1 MTQVYVCC
9 ANGIVGIIVSFAFAV
24 NVTDYL
30 STQYTLLNTKMSKLN
45 FLCESYVPS
54 KLGVS
59 WFVCAHGGRSGLVK
73 DCSKAPRGLT
83 ELSIGPFCCNAS
95 VYYEE

>member
-1 MTQVYVCC
+1 
-9 ANGIVGIIVSFAFAV
+9 
-24 NVTDYL
+24 
-30 STQYTLLNTKMSKLN
+30 MSKLN

-83 ELSIGPFCCNAS
+83 ELSIGLFAVMLAYIMKSRADILLCKLINGS
-95 VYYEE
+95 VMRLSLSFKDLIVDVCV

>member
-1 MTQVYVCC
+1 
-9 ANGIVGIIVSFAFAV
+9 
-24 NVTDYL
+24 
-30 STQYTLLNTKMSKLN
+30 MSKLN

-59 WFVCAHGGRSGLVK
+59 WFVCAHGGRAGLVK

-83 ELSIGPFCCNAS
+83 ELSIRFFAVMLAYIMKNRADILLCKLINGS
-95 VYYEE
+95 VMRLSSSFKDLIVDVCV